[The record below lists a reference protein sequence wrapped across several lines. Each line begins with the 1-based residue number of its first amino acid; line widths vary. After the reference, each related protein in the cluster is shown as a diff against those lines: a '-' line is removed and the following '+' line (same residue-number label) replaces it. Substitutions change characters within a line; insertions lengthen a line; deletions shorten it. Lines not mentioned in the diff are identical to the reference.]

1 MAGKKLT
8 ETEVQQFANSAA
20 QYVSDSHQRGRG
32 VHIPSYRKEGGR
44 NRHRLGMG
52 AWTAGTAALGNSRMR
67 GHSPL
72 LQTRWTD
79 PSPATRQNLPEAGT
93 VGPREVSFTASIAGV
108 SCSITVAPELRRWA
122 ARPSMLTPPA
132 EEFLQSIDASGVGD
146 YYVGKTEGQ
155 ARTNAALP
163 WLSRA
168 MQSIRARMQ
177 QPDQQALIKACKPT
191 PATPVRLRLSY
202 ARIAS
207 EEGVAA
213 MEARAIELKRRKDG
227 SQNTSGGLASAG
239 GEGWLYFWNVIDTRF
254 Q

>member
-1 MAGKKLT
+1 MKAKEDFRVRIKSDFGQRYIGRTRRDFDVVQSEVRAVLQSEAGKKLT
-8 ETEVQQFANSAA
+8 ETEVQQFAVSAA
-20 QYVSDSHQRGRG
+20 QYVSDSRQRERG
-32 VHIPSYRKEGGR
+32 VHIPSYRKEGGHK
-44 NRHRLGMG
+44 RHRDGMG
-52 AWTAGTAALGNSRMR
+52 ACAAGTAALGKSRMR

-108 SCSITVAPELRRWA
+108 SCSITVAPELRRWT

-132 EEFLQSIDASGVGD
+132 EEFLQGIDASGVGD

-155 ARTNAALP
+155 ARTDATLP

-168 MQSIRARMQ
+168 MRSIRERMQ

-191 PATPVRLRLSY
+191 PATPVRLR
-202 ARIAS
+202 
-207 EEGVAA
+207 AA
-213 MEARAIELKRRKDG
+213 HPP
-227 SQNTSGGLASAG
+227 Q
-239 GEGWLYFWNVIDTRF
+239 